1 MWPISIT
8 HTGCKR
14 RNAGSPAS
22 VGLATGAD
30 ETAKE
35 DIMKNKE
42 LLKQQLIEAGMSAY
56 ERKLTY
62 EEMYKTIFAKDYSFE
77 EEIIII
83 FDWLIRFSYDKKDED
98 DVEADPLEN
107 VEILKIEKYDIVEL
121 LTSNGIEFEQSTIS
135 ESVYFTFNG
144 NSYRVSTHKRPA
156 YMDVGGVWHQW
167 DEDSNVESILCENE
181 IAMYKEIEKIIGGH
195 YERKDY

>member
-1 MWPISIT
+1 
-8 HTGCKR
+8 
-14 RNAGSPAS
+14 
-22 VGLATGAD
+22 
-30 ETAKE
+30 
-35 DIMKNKE
+35 MKSKE

-62 EEMYKTIFAKDYSFE
+62 EEIYETIFAKDYSFE
-77 EEIIII
+77 EEIII
-83 FDWLIRFSYDKKDED
+83 FDWLIRFSYDKND
-98 DVEADPLEN
+98 DVEADPLDS

-135 ESVYFTFNG
+135 ESVYFEFNG
-144 NSYRVSTHKRPA
+144 KSYRVSTHKRPA
-156 YMDVGGVWHQW
+156 YMDAGGVWHQW
-167 DEDSNVESILCENE
+167 EDYSDEKSILCENE